1 MESTG
6 LILHGAL
13 AVGSGWAGY
22 TYGIKRGNRDLALL
36 YAGAQPSIAIAM
48 SLFDLGWTFADMQ
61 GALETGG
68 IFKAMSVK
76 MFHMVAGIGL
86 GVLQEIWTQ
95 SMMPAGV
102 EEKKNVEAMRSAVI
116 DGVSSQMSALSRQV
130 EQVERVIARVPSD
143 VDKLNQ
149 RMITSHRDQNDL
161 LLRGYESNINKHAQ
175 AVGQIIKQTHSDFE
189 ESVGNLHEVTTS
201 ATATMKKDLGEATV
215 AFGDKLRQEAQQ
227 ISTAAAAQGGQV
239 ILSVAQQVATTL
251 QATTVTSL
259 QAAANLA
266 KTSYEAQQI
275 AQSLATN
282 IVVSS
287 QQSS

>member
-1 MESTG
+1 VESTG
-6 LILHGAL
+6 LILHAAL
-13 AVGSGWAGY
+13 AAGSGWAGY
-22 TYGIKRGNRDLALL
+22 TYGIKRGNRELALL
-36 YAGAQPSIAIAM
+36 CAGAQPSIAIAM
-48 SLFDLGWTFADMQ
+48 SLFDLGMTFADMQ
-61 GALETGG
+61 GALASGG

-86 GVLQEIWTQ
+86 GVGQEIWTQ
-95 SMMPAGV
+95 WMMPSDV
-102 EEKKNVEAMRSAVI
+102 EEKKNVEAVRSAVI
-116 DGVSSQMSALSRQV
+116 DGVSSQMSALTRQV

-143 VDKLNQ
+143 VDALNQ
-149 RMITSHRDQNDL
+149 QMIASHRDQNDR

-189 ESVGNLHEVTTS
+189 ESVSNLHEVTAA
-201 ATATMKKDLGEATV
+201 ATTTMKRDLSEATS
-215 AFGDKLRQEAQQ
+215 AFGDKLRQETQQ
-227 ISTAAAAQGGQV
+227 ISTAAAEQGGQV

-251 QATTVTSL
+251 QATTATSL

-266 KTSYEAQQI
+266 KTSHDAQQV